1 MGLDTKPNFSSN
13 KFEQCTND
21 TMNLSGCTQIFGKF
35 DMESGSTLTICDNRG
50 VGKVLTSSASGVATW
65 EPISNDALMVYYV
78 DGNNDVTGDGSVV
91 NPYQTVDLAVDA
103 VIGSGSHASPENAGT
118 TIFVQGGA
126 YTTACNLAITCTSW
140 SFEAGSCV
148 TYTGTDYLFQSTGM
162 SDASGTNFLK
172 VSGKGE
178 FFTASGGIL
187 SAIGTDYAQGAGRVR
202 IICFEGNRIYST
214 YANYS
219 NPLVKPIVYVAG
231 GTSASGWNS
240 LTTGLVL
247 EVSSVAGYSQTPFH
261 SDYHAYFAVCNTN
274 FGLGSSAQSAVSVD
288 GRLIDIDGVYA
299 GRFENVGL
307 SAYDVDYLVELGIS
321 GTTLCAASLNLCN
334 ISYSTTKAV
343 SGRRPD
349 KLMAIS
355 PLALETSQSFAPDI
369 SDFSLSNIAGTS
381 TWFTDCTQSIDYN
394 GNGTYPELH
403 TLRIQNVQTPYGIDA
418 CIKPNICNQV
428 NGIDTCVY
436 SGGTYNVFGERLT
449 LSNIRDCSGSENALY
464 IGTDG
469 EVLQGAASGGGSAAS
484 GENVTIEVTQ
494 ATHGFA
500 LNDFLGW
507 SGGTY
512 NKAIA
517 DGLYD
522 GEFVGLVTEVPDG
535 NTFKVTQSGYVTGL
549 TASFVAN
556 TTYWLSEGTAG
567 LLTSTEPTGDGE
579 ISKAAFVADTTS
591 SGWVLPYAGV
601 VVSTGATTL
610 SGADNG
616 LTDNGGIVGLGGTL
630 CQNTDIDVSGYN
642 LSISGLSGK
651 TTQTNVVFI
660 DDATGTLITGATS
673 GGIYDGLSPA
683 AIEVGGILV
692 DTVLTGKTYTELF
705 EELLVPELCGTVTN
719 PSVGRSLSATGLY
732 EIGCSLSQ
740 TITATFNPGCI
751 DPQYDSLCDKRSAG
765 PNAYCFVGTG
775 ATSGFQACVSCT
787 AQDIGTSFNVG
798 IGTTSWS
805 VCTRYDA
812 GFPALSNKGIEFC
825 AALVS
830 GCTTSTNASICGVYP
845 LWATCDNITVP
856 LEKIAVLYNMPT
868 ATNICLVLVDETPTD
883 KQKFEVP
890 CAWLG
895 APTSKPLTGVCL
907 WNSVGGS
914 WEYQGG
920 SAGNSLT
927 YWTCSSA
934 TETVQS
940 NSIGYCQFTYNGP
953 QRGTVCIRL
962 VF

>member
-1 MGLDTKPNFSSN
+1 MGFDTKPNFTSN
-13 KFEQCTND
+13 KFEQCSGD
-21 TMNLSGCTQIFGKF
+21 TMNLSGYTQIYGTF
-35 DMESGSTLTICDNRG
+35 DLESGSTLSICNNQG
-50 VGKVLTSSASGVATW
+50 AGKVLTSDANGKATW
-65 EPISNDALMVYYV
+65 ETISNDALMVYYV

-91 NPYQTVDLAVDA
+91 NPYQTIDLAVNA

-240 LTTGLVL
+240 LTTGLIL

-334 ISYSTTKAV
+334 INYSTTKAV

-394 GNGTYPELH
+394 GNGTYPELL
-403 TLRIQNVQTPYGIDA
+403 TLRMQNVQTPYGIDA

-436 SGGTYNVFGERLT
+436 SGGTYNVFGERFT

-469 EVLQGAASGGGSAAS
+469 QVLQGAASGGGTATS
-484 GENVTIEVTQ
+484 GENVTKEITQ

-500 LNDFLGW
+500 LNDFIGW

-522 GEFVGLVTEVPDG
+522 GEFVGVVTASADT
-535 NTFKVTQSGYVTGL
+535 NTFSVTQSGYVTGL
-549 TASFVAN
+549 TASFVEN
-556 TTYWLSEGTAG
+556 TTYWLSEATPG
-567 LLTSTEPTGDGE
+567 LLTSTEPSGDGE
-579 ISKAAFVADTTS
+579 ISKAAFIADTTS

-601 VVSTGATTL
+601 VITTGTTGISTAN
-610 SGADNG
+610 NG
-616 LTDNGGIVGLGGTL
+616 LTVNGGIVQLGGTL
-630 CQNTDIDVSGYN
+630 CQHTDIDVSGYN

-651 TTQTNVVFI
+651 TSQTNAIFI
-660 DDATGTLITGATS
+660 DSTGTLVTGATS
-673 GGIYDGLSPA
+673 AGVYDGLTPA

-692 DTVLTGKTYTELF
+692 GTVLTGKTFTDLF

-719 PSVGRSLSATGLY
+719 PSVGRSLSANGLY

-751 DPQYDSLCDKRSAG
+751 NPQYDSVCDKRSAG

-787 AQDIGTSFNVG
+787 AQDIGTSFTVP

-830 GCTTSTNASICGVYP
+830 GCTTSSNISIYGVYP
-845 LWATCDNITVP
+845 LWATCSAISSLTQITQ
-856 LEKIAVLYNMPT
+856 LYNMPAPGT
-868 ATNICLVLVDETPTD
+868 VQLTLVTESGGN
-883 KQKFEVP
+883 KQKFEVS

-895 APTSKPLTGVCL
+895 APTNNPLSGVRT
-907 WNSVGGS
+907 WVGVAS
-914 WEYQGG
+914 AWCYLNGG
-920 SAGNSLT
+920 TALCSLT
-927 YWTCSSA
+927 EWDTSAA
-934 TETVQS
+934 TETVQG
-940 NSIGYCQFTYNGP
+940 NIIGYCQYTFNGID
-953 QRGTVCIRL
+953 RSVTCIRL
-962 VF
+962 EF